1 MSTFQGHLKFGDSND
16 GTPISISYL
25 PPKKKNLW
33 SHHRGI
39 EASAKHW
46 SIAHQK
52 CMVTVMTMHGRSQAA
67 KNGDVSTVSFCIFL
81 HFVAKK

>member
-16 GTPISISYL
+16 GTPISISY
-25 PPKKKNLW
+25 PPPPQKNTKNLW
-33 SHHRGI
+33 SHHRGS

-52 CMVTVMTMHGRSQAA
+52 CMVCHDDAWPISGTLQKMVM
-67 KNGDVSTVSFCIFL
+67 FL
-81 HFVAKK
+81 YGFV